1 MGILE
6 RLEAF
11 FERLVEGI
19 FKKGFRGGMQPIEIG
34 KVLSREME
42 AKRTISISRI
52 YVPNY
57 YIVRLPQG
65 ELEKI
70 TPIRMTLIKELS
82 EHLTREARKYGY
94 SFTGE
99 LSISFEEIKDKARAG
114 ELMVESKFVENAS
127 YDFDVEEDVEGEPVP
142 YESSSHNMEDTE
154 GIRNAEEI
162 PESTIVAQRI
172 KEGEPFLTVIH
183 GNDEGASFH
192 IKMDAETTHI
202 GRKETNEICLH
213 DLNVS
218 RVHAV
223 IQKVAGEFIIRDL
236 ESKNGTFLNDE
247 RISED
252 LLKDGDVIRM
262 GTTALRFKLTSKK
275 E

>member
-19 FKKGFRGGMQPIEIG
+19 FKRGFRGGMQPIEIG
-34 KVLSREME
+34 KALNREME

-99 LSISFEEIKDKARAG
+99 LSISFEEITDKARAG

-127 YDFDVEEDVEGEPVP
+127 YNFDVEEDAESMESD
-142 YESSSHNMEDTE
+142 ESSSYEMEDTE
-154 GIRNAEEI
+154 GIRDAEEI

-172 KEGEPFLTVIH
+172 KEGEPLLTVIH
-183 GNDEGASFH
+183 GNDEGSSFR
-192 IKMDAETTHI
+192 IKMDAETIHI

-252 LLKDGDVIRM
+252 LLKDGDIIRM